1 MKRIGFATGYSPEIG
16 VKEMAG
22 WMREADERK
31 YDIAFFSETIELMR
45 DSVSTIAGYAFSTRN
60 ITLGST
66 QVVRLRSPV
75 VMALTL
81 GTLDELSNGRMI
93 LALGACT
100 ASHALRH
107 ALEPVDPAL
116 SLREYVEVIREL
128 LTGGEV
134 TYHGKTIAIENVRL
148 SWKPIR
154 SKVPLWIAA
163 TSRTGLRIAGEIG
176 DGVLLNANASADY
189 SRNAIGIIREA
200 AEKAGRDFSQFEI
213 AQVIVTSVSDNHDEA
228 VNAVRWEVA
237 TKFDP
242 VQLPFNARPRMRVGE
257 PYIKEEDLPKFE
269 EAYKKG
275 GKEGLMRA
283 VPKSYLEG
291 LTASGTPD
299 EVKNRIEEYRKAGVK
314 LPMIR
319 PATSKQAK
327 RLLELFSPT

>member
-1 MKRIGFATGYSPEIG
+1 
-16 VKEMAG
+16 
-22 WMREADERK
+22 
-31 YDIAFFSETIELMR
+31 
-45 DSVSTIAGYAFSTRN
+45 
-60 ITLGST
+60 
-66 QVVRLRSPV
+66 
-75 VMALTL
+75 MALTL
-81 GTLDELSNGRMI
+81 GTLDELSNGRVI

-100 ASHALRH
+100 QSHAVRH

-116 SLREYVEVIREL
+116 SLREYVEVIRQL
-128 LTGGEV
+128 LTGDEV
-134 TYHGKTIAIENVRL
+134 TYHGKVIAIENVRL

-176 DGVLLNANASADY
+176 DGVLLNANASPEY
-189 SRNAIGIIREA
+189 SRNAIQIIQEA

-213 AQVIVTSVSDNHDEA
+213 AQVIVTSVSDDHDEA

-257 PYIKEEDLPKFE
+257 PYIKEEDLPKFV
-269 EAYKKG
+269 EAYNRG

-299 EVKNRIEEYRKAGVK
+299 EVKNRVEEYRKAGVK

-319 PATSKQAK
+319 PASAKQAK
-327 RLLELFSPT
+327 RLLELFSPA